1 MEIRRSDDMTN
12 SYRVINTYDIDIT
25 KVMPTGLPKDFS
37 VKSNQLAGGAWTI
50 YLRPWVEDGEVEPT
64 ATTMPT
70 ITPNPWIN
78 TWFDKADKWIAGATD
93 KKAAF
98 AKGFNSIDKNGK
110 VIDTDGSAEEHPYR
124 WGMDVRPYNLE
135 GMFNGL
141 YVDDDNDGQ
150 PEISRNYFFV
160 FTGSGSL
167 ATSWSNEEDFLN
179 KDADAIATYNDDYDP
194 NAVNPGNDNSA
205 LTHVEGAYR
214 VPAIHW
220 SHIGESK
227 AVKAGYVYRN
237 ISATIDPE
245 TKKFIYPVDEQ
256 EGYESLKTEILNRDW
271 VINPVEIMVGDKPLM
286 ATYACAMGTGVKFVD
301 VAINPETKKP
311 YEFEYNQ
318 DVTVNPFQGKFY
330 YTSTKW
336 FKMTDKEK
344 EQAYFDTQ
352 FEGAF
357 GAAMKLEK
365 TDSVVLKDVL
375 ANNVMWIDRT
385 SLKFTTTTA
394 GYEYTHYYFKPVWVD
409 ADGEELK
416 ESDMAYGWYSYKND
430 FIRKVAGIAMKRM
443 ARDTGLPDFKTDVAG
458 NFSFDI
464 YDVWF
469 HKTTVKVGFTIK
481 KPENT
486 TARATR

>member
-1 MEIRRSDDMTN
+1 MP
-12 SYRVINTYDIDIT
+12 VI
-25 KVMPTGLPKDFS
+25 
-37 VKSNQLAGGAWTI
+37 
-50 YLRPWVEDGEVEPT
+50 E
-64 ATTMPT
+64 
-70 ITPNPWIN
+70 PNPWIN

-98 AKGFNSIDKNGK
+98 ANGFNSIDKDGK
-110 VIDTDGSAEEHPYR
+110 VINTNGSADEHPYR

-141 YVDDDNDGQ
+141 YVDDNNDGQ
-150 PEISRNYFFV
+150 PEISMNYFFV

-167 ATSWSNEEDFLN
+167 ATSSTNKEDFLN
-179 KDADAIATYNDDYDP
+179 KNADAIATYNTDYDP
-194 NAVNPGNDNSA
+194 TAVNPGNDNTA

-227 AVKAGYVYRN
+227 AVKAGYVYRE
-237 ISATIDPE
+237 ISGKVDPD
-245 TKKFIYPVDEQ
+245 TKKFLTPMGEQ
-256 EGYESLKTEILNRDW
+256 EGYESLKYEIHNYDW
-271 VINPVEIMVGDKPLM
+271 VIDPVAIMVGDKPLM
-286 ATYACAMGTGVKFVD
+286 ATYACAMGAGVKFEN
-301 VAINPETKKP
+301 VAINPDTKKA

-336 FKMTDKEK
+336 FKMADKEK

-365 TDSVVLKDVL
+365 KDSVVLKKVL
-375 ANNVMWIDRT
+375 TDNVMWIDRT

-409 ADGEELK
+409 ADGNELK
-416 ESDMAYGWYSYKND
+416 ESDMELESYKYSNN
-430 FIRKVAGIAMKRM
+430 FINKVASIAMKRM

-458 NFSFDI
+458 EFSFDI

-469 HKTTVKVGFTIK
+469 HKITVKVGFTIK